1 MPTYNRRSLGPVAG
15 DSEPSIIMLML
26 FPAGGGGAFVL
37 LLLVSTA
44 RRAPTD
50 TKEFDNRSVGWA
62 TLSDEEEEEKS
73 AFRESSR

>member
-1 MPTYNRRSLGPVAG
+1 
-15 DSEPSIIMLML
+15 ML

-50 TKEFDNRSVGWA
+50 TKEFDNRSVGWV
-62 TLSDEEEEEKS
+62 TLSDEEEEKS